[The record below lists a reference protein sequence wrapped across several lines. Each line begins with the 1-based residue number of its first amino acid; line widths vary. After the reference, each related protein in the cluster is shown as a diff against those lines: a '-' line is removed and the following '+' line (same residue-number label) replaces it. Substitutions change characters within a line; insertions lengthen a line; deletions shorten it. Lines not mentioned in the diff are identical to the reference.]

1 MRVTPMPIF
10 SVKMFPTTGLKVC
23 QCAQGVCA
31 SNGVCMDNSFLGLGG
46 QSRVVVK
53 SWSSRHKKSERPG
66 LLGTNKNFDAN
77 QNQQYQ
83 QSQQYQ
89 PYQQYQP
96 QGWCNQMMSVAY
108 FVSAASLE
116 ANRIRLCHSLV
127 DCTRQSTAG
136 FEF

>member
-1 MRVTPMPIF
+1 M
-10 SVKMFPTTGLKVC
+10 
-23 QCAQGVCA
+23 
-31 SNGVCMDNSFLGLGG
+31 
-46 QSRVVVK
+46 VK

-108 FVSAASLE
+108 FGQQLLRWRPTEFAAVLRSIVQG
-116 ANRIRLCHSLV
+116 NYK
-127 DCTRQSTAG
+127 TAG
-136 FEF
+136 FGF